1 MFWKFKVIKFYFL
14 DFEILQQLVNVK
26 KQEADQKIVT
36 KKRIR
41 KKCYKSL
48 SKKYKN
54 ARRRKNK
61 INSIRLII
69 IGSVNAGKIFLLTRY
84 VTRKFKNISKSTSN
98 ATFIAKTKLVNNL
111 KYEIKL

>member
-1 MFWKFKVIKFYFL
+1 ML
-14 DFEILQQLVNVK
+14 E
-26 KQEADQKIVT
+26 EP
-36 KKRIR
+36 
-41 KKCYKSL
+41 
-48 SKKYKN
+48 
-54 ARRRKNK
+54 KNK

-111 KYEIKL
+111 KYEIKLQDTT

>member
-1 MFWKFKVIKFYFL
+1 M
-14 DFEILQQLVNVK
+14 
-26 KQEADQKIVT
+26 
-36 KKRIR
+36 
-41 KKCYKSL
+41 

-84 VTRKFKNISKSTSN
+84 VTGKFKNISKSTSN